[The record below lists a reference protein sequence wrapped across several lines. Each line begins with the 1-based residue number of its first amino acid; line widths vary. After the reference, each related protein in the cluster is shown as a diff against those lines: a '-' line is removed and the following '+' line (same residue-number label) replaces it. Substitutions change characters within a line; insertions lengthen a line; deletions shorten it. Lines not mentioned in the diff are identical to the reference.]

1 MKEKDFD
8 EETNLLNSQK
18 VGDLLEPLVNEEKPQ
33 ISSKNKLIESV
44 NIISNNDNDND
55 INTDKNKLRF
65 KTIDFNKYKEK
76 EKNDKIKKIRN
87 ELNDFDKET
96 EDTSNY
102 SNEPSVEILKCQN
115 FIFIIIL
122 TIFSSLQFGIYV
134 LIFNLYLNKANINI
148 NINSNNSNNFSS
160 NKLYLLFLVLSW
172 KYQIYFIFY
181 LIYAIAIF
189 FKNRKNNNE
198 ATEDSIP
205 LIKNNSTN
213 LFDFNP
219 TYNFRKFKY
228 RYLIKYGS
236 SYSSYFNIFIF
247 TSDIFNYQGNKNFFE
262 NFLNIEEIIKGICG
276 LIFSYALFTGSFFFY
291 FGIIYLIQSITALI
305 PYYIKFNF
313 NLKKNNN
320 KNIASKIDTRYIKFI
335 FPILLSIGFYSLL
348 KSLPIN
354 INLYNYLYLLL
365 ILFVCILCQIYLQ
378 KQFVLNSHDESPF
391 HILFRTYFIYFLIS
405 NIFTLTFELIF
416 NQIKNI
422 FFWLTDIYLFL
433 ACFISFGI
441 LGAICY
447 NMLLTFMRI
456 ALSNNVIVK
465 LIKYFNFII
474 IDLVG
479 IFVFKQYDIFNK
491 IDYFM
496 GISLCVISL
505 FMLDFCELL

>member
-1 MKEKDFD
+1 MKEKDFDD

-65 KTIDFNKYKEK
+65 KTIDLNKYKEK

-87 ELNDFDKET
+87 ELNDLDKET

-148 NINSNNSNNFSS
+148 NINSNNSNNLSS

-189 FKNRKNNNE
+189 LKNRKNSNE

-247 TSDIFNYQGNKNFFE
+247 TSDIFNYQGNKKFFE

-276 LIFSYALFTGSFFFY
+276 LIFSYALFTGSYFFY
-291 FGIIYLIQSITALI
+291 FGIIYLIQSITAII

-313 NLKKNNN
+313 KKNNN
-320 KNIASKIDTRYIKFI
+320 KNLASKIDTKYIKFI
-335 FPILLSIGFYSLL
+335 FPILLSIGFYYLL
-348 KSLPIN
+348 KSLPN
-354 INLYNYLYLLL
+354 NSSLYNYLYLLG
-365 ILFVCILCQIYLQ
+365 ILFICILCQIFLQ
-378 KQFVLNSHDESPF
+378 KQFVLKSHDESPF

-405 NIFTLTFELIF
+405 NIFTIIIELIF
-416 NQIKNI
+416 NQIKNM
-422 FFWLTDIYLFL
+422 FLWLTDIYLFL
-433 ACFISFGI
+433 ACFIGFGI

-456 ALSNNVIVK
+456 ALSNNVVVK
-465 LIKYFNFII
+465 LIKYFNFVI

-479 IFVFKQYDIFNK
+479 IFVFRQYDIFNK
-491 IDYFM
+491 LDYFM
-496 GISLCVISL
+496 GISLCAISL